1 MKNNRILV
9 AMLVIGLVIQGT
21 MTIFMINQNISFQN
35 QTRDKIEKKNNDQ
48 LTNDKLK
55 INYEYTLNNN
65 IASYENTKQWLQY
78 SNSRIPIENY
88 RLKDSNNSPL
98 MEVQN

>member
-1 MKNNRILV
+1 MNNTRIIIIFLT
-9 AMLVIGLVIQGT
+9 IGLAFQGT
-21 MTIFMINQNISFQN
+21 MTIFMINQNIYLQN
-35 QTRDKIEKKNNDQ
+35 QSRDKIDKKNNDQ
-48 LTNDKLK
+48 LTNDKLR

-65 IASYENTKQWLQY
+65 LGSYENTKQWLQY
-78 SNSRIPIENY
+78 SNTRIPIENY